1 MKRFTS
7 ILSLVAILGLC
18 TNGIAQ
24 QVNDVDPGGNLT
36 TVNNNSSR
44 ALGDLVSGP
53 FDVETAVY
61 DNRCLGVEEAWGS
74 LWITGRG
81 HTTLGDNYMIH
92 EYDMTGNWITSYPQ
106 NVSAGNTGGWGGRDM
121 EADDAANTLWVGND
135 TGYVE
140 VMSYD
145 PVTGALSYSNT
156 VITAV
161 SGTVRALCQ
170 NPTSGNFFTK
180 SFTGDVFEFDMTTGA
195 VVNAWVNAQVSA
207 YGFGWDYVNGTI
219 WSTDVQCSATE
230 LDPATAQGTGRF
242 FTTGGVGI
250 GATAQGGADVY
261 NDPLNPNG
269 PTMVMLGQGAPDSVA
284 SYDTSGSGGP
294 PPAVWPNLPTTF
306 IPAAHAENFDS
317 HAGVVPSHMGINE
330 LDAFGLPTASAW
342 CNIGQRGPCGQGT
355 GTYVGVWAGSGSGAY
370 CLEMGGDPLGPTGI
384 QVRNGLIMGLDGSG
398 AGDLLL
404 DFGIVNHGE
413 ENHPWDGVW
422 VSSDGLAWNQV
433 YGPWFGMAVGAW
445 INVAGVDIS
454 NSGVDTNGQFYL
466 LFAQEDNF
474 PMAYLDGI
482 QIDDIS
488 IAPVAPPG
496 PTLSVNPLIAGQA
509 SVVSLDNCTPN
520 NLAYFVYSLAGGGP
534 INTPFG
540 PGYVSSPYKVI
551 PLPTDANGHAG
562 VTKNVPAGTTGL
574 NIWFH
579 GADRGS
585 QTMLNPLAMTIG

>member
-1 MKRFTS
+1 MAT
-7 ILSLVAILGLC
+7 
-18 TNGIAQ
+18 AQ
-24 QVNDVDPGGNLT
+24 QVNDIDPGGSF
-36 TVNNNSSR
+36 VPFGGGSSR
-44 ALGDLVSGP
+44 GLGDVVAGP
-53 FDVETAVY
+53 FDVETGPY
-61 DNRCLGVEEAWGS
+61 DNRCLGVEEAWDHY
-74 LWITGRG
+74 WVTGRG
-81 HTTLGDNYMIH
+81 QSTVGDNYMIH
-92 EYDMTGNWITSYPQ
+92 KYDKSGAYLTSYPQ
-106 NVSAGNTGGWGGRDM
+106 TVPAPGGWGGRDM

-135 TGYVE
+135 GGLVE
-140 VMSYD
+140 VQTYD
-145 PVTGALSYSNT
+145 AVTGGLTYSST
-156 VITAV
+156 VTTAV
-161 SGTVRALCQ
+161 VGTVRALCQ
-170 NPTSGNFFTK
+170 NTATGNFFTK
-180 SFTGDVFEFDMTTGA
+180 SFTSSTYEFDMATGA
-195 VVNAWVNAQVSA
+195 VVNVFVNSA
-207 YGFGWDYVNGTI
+207 ISSYGMGYDSNKGTI
-219 WSTDVQCSATE
+219 WSTDAGGSASE
-230 LDPATAQGTGRF
+230 MDPATGLGTGTGF
-242 FTTGGVGI
+242 FGSVTGS
-250 GATAQGGADVY
+250 QGGADVY
-261 NDPLNPNG
+261 NDPLNANG
-269 PTMVMLGQGAPDSVA
+269 LSMVMLCQATPDSICVYDTVGAP
-284 SYDTSGSGGP
+284 P
-294 PPAVWPNLPTTF
+294 PPPPTWPEMPTTF
-306 IPAAHAENFDS
+306 VSAAGYTENFDG
-317 HAGVVPSHMGINE
+317 HAGVVPSFMGANALSDIT
-330 LDAFGLPTASAW
+330 GLPDPGAW
-342 CNIGQRGPCGQGT
+342 CNIGQQGACGQET
-355 GTYVGVWAGSGSGAY
+355 GSGAGVWAGSGSGAY

-474 PMAYLDGI
+474 PMANLDGI